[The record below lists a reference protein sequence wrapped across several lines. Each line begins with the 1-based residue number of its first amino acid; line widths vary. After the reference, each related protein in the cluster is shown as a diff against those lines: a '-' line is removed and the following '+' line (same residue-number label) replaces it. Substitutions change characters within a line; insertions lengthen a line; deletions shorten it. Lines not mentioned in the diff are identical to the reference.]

1 MNPSRGCG
9 VCPCVLIA
17 ITHPAM
23 RRLIL
28 EFLNREQGSWAASLL
43 DDDLATALLA
53 LRPDLVILDSADLRR
68 FGSDG
73 LIGFSR
79 KRIVVVGPEPD
90 VAYRNAA
97 LVRGAGAWVAR
108 DELADQLGPAMRRA
122 LAQRSE
128 PFPGGG
134 T

>member
-17 ITHPAM
+17 IAHPVM

-28 EFLNREQGSWAASLL
+28 ELLNREHDSWTASLL
-43 DDDLATALLA
+43 DDDLSTALQA
-53 LRPDLVILDSADLRR
+53 LRPDLLILDSLELPR

-73 LIGFSR
+73 RIGFPR

-97 LVRGAGAWVAR
+97 LGRGAGAWVAR

-122 LAQRSE
+122 LGQRSE
-128 PFPGGG
+128 PIPGED

>member
-1 MNPSRGCG
+1 M
-9 VCPCVLIA
+9 LIA
-17 ITHPAM
+17 ITHPVM

-28 EFLNREQGSWAASLL
+28 ELLNREQGSWAASLL
-43 DDDLATALLA
+43 DDDLAPALLA
-53 LRPDLVILDSADLRR
+53 LRPDLVILDSADLRH

-79 KRIVVVGPEPD
+79 KQIVVVGPEPD
-90 VAYRNAA
+90 VAYLNAA
-97 LVRGAGAWVAR
+97 LGRGAGAWVAR

-128 PFPGGG
+128 PIPGER

>member
-1 MNPSRGCG
+1 M
-9 VCPCVLIA
+9 LIA
-17 ITHPAM
+17 ITHPVM

-28 EFLNREQGSWAASLL
+28 ELLNREQGSWAASLL
-43 DDDLATALLA
+43 DDDLAPAILA
-53 LRPDLVILDSADLRR
+53 LRPDLVILDSADLRH

-79 KRIVVVGPEPD
+79 KQIVVVGPEPD
-90 VAYRNAA
+90 VAYLNAA
-97 LVRGAGAWVAR
+97 LGRGAGAWVAR

-128 PFPGGG
+128 PIPGER